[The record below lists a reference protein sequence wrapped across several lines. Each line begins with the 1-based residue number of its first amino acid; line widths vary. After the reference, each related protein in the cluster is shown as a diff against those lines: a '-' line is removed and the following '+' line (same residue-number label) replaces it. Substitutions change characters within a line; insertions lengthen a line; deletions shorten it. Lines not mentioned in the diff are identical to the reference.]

1 MKNQTLRKYLLNK
14 RIELYEEVDE
24 LKDIL
29 FTEDFTEADRIAL
42 DVAEAKLNLVKE
54 IIEICV
60 NRGNKF

>member
-1 MKNQTLRKYLLNK
+1 MEKQTLRKYLLDK
-14 RIELYEEVDE
+14 RIELYEEVNE

-29 FTEDFTEADRIAL
+29 FTEDFTETDRIAL
-42 DVAEAKLNLVKE
+42 DVAESKLNLVKE

>member
-1 MKNQTLRKYLLNK
+1 MEKQTLRKYLLDK
-14 RIELYEEVDE
+14 RIELYEEVND